1 MAPEK
6 FFDYLEG
13 KLPADEREGLERA
26 LIADP
31 ELQKEFVAARQI
43 HRTLERS
50 PEESAA
56 LARAGSRGRHLAAAF
71 AVLVALNVGIGLY
84 FIFRSAGPPPEMH
97 RAQLEAMRQQV
108 ERSVKQAAAAN
119 FSPPRIAA
127 PPIVLTIPAEK
138 QEAVAKAIISAAEQA
153 GGSGTKELPDEK
165 GERIFVLV
173 PAARE
178 PEFRQSLSAFGASP
192 SPAEAAASPS
202 PASPNE
208 PVHLE
213 IVLSRPLRD
222 GQ

>member
-13 KLPADEREGLERA
+13 KLPADERERLERA

-56 LARAGSRGRHLAAAF
+56 LARAGSRGRQLAAAF

-84 FIFRSAGPPPEMH
+84 FIFRSAQPSPETQQ
-97 RAQLEAMRQQV
+97 AQLEAIRQQV
-108 ERSVKQAAAAN
+108 ERSVRHAAAAN
-119 FSPPRIAA
+119 FSPPKIAA
-127 PPIVLTIPAEK
+127 PPILLTIPVEK
-138 QEAVAKAIISAAEQA
+138 QDAVAKAIISAAEQV
-153 GGSGTKELPDEK
+153 GGSGTKELPNDK
-165 GERIFVLV
+165 GARVFVLV
-173 PAARE
+173 PAGRE
-178 PEFRQSLSAFGASP
+178 QEFRQTLSAFGAP
-192 SPAEAAASPS
+192 PPPEAAASPS
-202 PASPNE
+202 PAAPNE

-213 IVLSRPLRD
+213 IVLSSPPRT